1 MKKLKYILL
10 FFIVF
15 FACEE
20 IIEVE
25 DISNKTVNVL
35 APRDT
40 TTLTITSIN
49 FSWDAV
55 ADAEHYKL
63 QIAEPNFEMA
73 NQIILDTT
81 ITVTNFNQ
89 TLEFGD
95 YEWRVRAENSGYQT
109 TYSAQ
114 SFTIEE

>member
-1 MKKLKYILL
+1 MKKIKYVLCFL
-10 FFIVF
+10 IVF
-15 FACEE
+15 LACEE

-35 APRDT
+35 APADT
-40 TTLTITSIN
+40 ATLTISTIN
-49 FSWDAV
+49 FSWDTV

-73 NQIILDTT
+73 NQIVLDTT
-81 ITVTNFNQ
+81 VTVTNFSQ

-95 YEWRVRAENSGYQT
+95 YEWRIRAENSGYQT
-109 TYSAQ
+109 TYSTQ

>member
-1 MKKLKYILL
+1 MKKIKYVLCFL
-10 FFIVF
+10 IVF
-15 FACEE
+15 LACEE

-35 APRDT
+35 APTDT
-40 TTLTITSIN
+40 ATLTITTIN

-55 ADAEHYKL
+55 TDAEHYKL

-73 NQIILDTT
+73 NQIVLDTT
-81 ITVTNFNQ
+81 VTVTNSNQ

-109 TYSAQ
+109 IYSTQ

>member
-1 MKKLKYILL
+1 MKKLKYILCFL
-10 FFIVF
+10 VVF
-15 FACEE
+15 LACEE

-35 APRDT
+35 APT
-40 TTLTITSIN
+40 NTATLTVTSIS

-63 QIAEPNFEMA
+63 QIAEPNFEMT
-73 NQIILDTT
+73 NQIVLDTT
-81 ITVTNFNQ
+81 VTVTNFNQ
-89 TLEFGD
+89 ILELGD
-95 YEWRVRAENSGYQT
+95 YEWRVRAENSDYQT
-109 TYSAQ
+109 TYSTQ

>member
-1 MKKLKYILL
+1 MKKIKCVLCFL
-10 FFIVF
+10 IVF

-35 APRDT
+35 APTDT
-40 TTLTITSIN
+40 ATLTITTIS

-55 ADAEHYKL
+55 ADAKQYKL

-73 NQIILDTT
+73 NQIVLDTT
-81 ITVTNFNQ
+81 VTVTNFNQ

-109 TYSAQ
+109 VYSKQ